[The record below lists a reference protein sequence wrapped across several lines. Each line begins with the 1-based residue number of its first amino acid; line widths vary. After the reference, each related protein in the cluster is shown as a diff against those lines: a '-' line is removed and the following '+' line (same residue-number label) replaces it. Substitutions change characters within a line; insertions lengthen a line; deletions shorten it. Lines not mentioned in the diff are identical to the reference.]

1 MQRDRKTHIL
11 VWRTTKWH
19 SEMVR
24 HKTSLCFQWSCFC
37 ISAAV
42 LTESQQGHRL
52 HSIHWT
58 APCKRIRRKK
68 IRSISTRYMTVPML
82 KERDCVLPI
91 YSSVTPYASKYAKT
105 SIMTP
110 HDKACLLSRT
120 VTCWCW
126 AKYQMVRWVKC
137 TLLHW
142 WSKQQQSYC
151 IGGPN
156 TTKPLASLSDPPLI
170 SEQSKL
176 CIHRQRFQGHIGGGS
191 VMCLW

>member
-1 MQRDRKTHIL
+1 
-11 VWRTTKWH
+11 
-19 SEMVR
+19 
-24 HKTSLCFQWSCFC
+24 
-37 ISAAV
+37 
-42 LTESQQGHRL
+42 
-52 HSIHWT
+52 
-58 APCKRIRRKK
+58 
-68 IRSISTRYMTVPML
+68 ML

-110 HDKACLLSRT
+110 HDKACLLLRT

-142 WSKQQQSYC
+142 WSKQPQSYC

-156 TTKPLASLSDPPLI
+156 CTKPLASFSDPPLI
-170 SEQSKL
+170 SQQSKL
-176 CIHRQRFQGHIGGGS
+176 CIHRQRFQRAHWRWERYVSMIMKNYRAITTTNTLCAVLLRVSLIHVEAHIHYPYGS
-191 VMCLW
+191 NKQLFCTSAMATPLLQ